1 MKNTV
6 VVGAQWG
13 DEGKA
18 KITDLL
24 AEYAD
29 VIIRYQGG
37 CNAGHTV
44 VANNETYKFHLIPSG
59 VLYNNKFCFIGAG
72 TVIHPE
78 TFLKETQELIE
89 RGVNLSTLKI
99 SPLATITLPYHID
112 IDGISENTSGKNKIG
127 TTKKGIGPTYS
138 DKIGRYGLKIQDL
151 YDEELLN
158 IRLDAILPLK
168 NKMLEKVYGTKKY
181 SKEEMIEYCR
191 KYAEIF
197 KPYVCE
203 NWVDK
208 LTGAL
213 KEDKKILF
221 EGAQGIML
229 DIDYGTYP
237 YVTSSSP
244 IGGGAAT
251 GSGIG
256 PTNIKNVIGV
266 TKAYITRVGEGP
278 FVTELLDE
286 TGEKIRTIGGEFGTT
301 TGRPRR
307 CGWFDAVLS
316 RYCVLVGGLTEM
328 AITKLD
334 VFDTFDELK
343 VCVAYKDKRDGKI
356 YKDYPTNINMHK
368 YLEPVYETYKGW
380 KTDITKSKKMED
392 LPENAKIYLKKLEE
406 LVGIPIKIV
415 SVGPDREQTI
425 MLENPF
431 K

>member
-1 MKNTV
+1 MSKKGHNMKNTV

-59 VLYNNKFCFIGAG
+59 VLYDNKFCFIGAG

-168 NKMLEKVYGTKKY
+168 NKMLEKVYGTK
-181 SKEEMIEYCR
+181 
-191 KYAEIF
+191 
-197 KPYVCE
+197 
-203 NWVDK
+203 
-208 LTGAL
+208 
-213 KEDKKILF
+213 
-221 EGAQGIML
+221 
-229 DIDYGTYP
+229 TY
-237 YVTSSSP
+237 
-244 IGGGAAT
+244 
-251 GSGIG
+251 
-256 PTNIKNVIGV
+256 
-266 TKAYITRVGEGP
+266 
-278 FVTELLDE
+278 
-286 TGEKIRTIGGEFGTT
+286 
-301 TGRPRR
+301 
-307 CGWFDAVLS
+307 
-316 RYCVLVGGLTEM
+316 
-328 AITKLD
+328 
-334 VFDTFDELK
+334 
-343 VCVAYKDKRDGKI
+343 
-356 YKDYPTNINMHK
+356 
-368 YLEPVYETYKGW
+368 
-380 KTDITKSKKMED
+380 
-392 LPENAKIYLKKLEE
+392 
-406 LVGIPIKIV
+406 
-415 SVGPDREQTI
+415 
-425 MLENPF
+425 
-431 K
+431 